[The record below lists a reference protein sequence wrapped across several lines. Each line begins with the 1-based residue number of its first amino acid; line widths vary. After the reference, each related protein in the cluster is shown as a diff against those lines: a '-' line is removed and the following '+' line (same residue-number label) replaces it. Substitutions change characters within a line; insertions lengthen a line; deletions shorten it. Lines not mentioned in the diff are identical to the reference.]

1 MIPTI
6 RSEFR
11 KLFTIRSTYIVSILA
26 MLIAGFFS
34 FYVEGLRGA
43 DNMMQPAK
51 LQNEILSSVSVLAI
65 FGSII
70 ATLLITHEYRY
81 NTIMYTLTSSNSR
94 TKVLWAKFVAVT
106 GYVSLFTAVGLAFA
120 VGCMYLG
127 LAIKD
132 ITIIPQHVAW
142 GDLIWRTLFYA
153 WAYGIAGLVLGL
165 LMRQVVGAIVA
176 IFLFPS
182 TIEPLLG
189 LLLKE
194 NAKYLPFTSLNNVVG
209 TGNGAITPN
218 ALSFGKS
225 AAVFGVYL
233 FVGWIVAWILLE
245 KRDAN

>member
-1 MIPTI
+1 MIPAI

-26 MLIAGFFS
+26 MLLAGFFS

-43 DNMMQPAK
+43 DNMLQPTK
-51 LQNEILSSVSVLAI
+51 LQNEILSSVGLLAI
-65 FGSII
+65 FGSIV

-94 TKVLWAKFVAVT
+94 TKVLWAKLVAVT
-106 GYVSLFTAVGLAFA
+106 GYTMLFTIIGIAFA
-120 VGCMYLG
+120 VTCMYIG
-127 LAIKD
+127 LQVKH
-132 ITIIPQHVAW
+132 ITLIPQQIAW

-153 WAYGIAGLVLGL
+153 WGYGVAGLILGL

-189 LLLKE
+189 LLLKD
-194 NAKYLPFTSLNNVVG
+194 NSKYLPFTAFNHVVDTSNMHAG
-209 TGNGAITPN
+209 PGALTV
-218 ALSFGKS
+218 GQS
-225 AAVFGVYL
+225 AAVFGAYL

>member
-1 MIPTI
+1 MIPAI

-51 LQNEILSSVSVLAI
+51 LQNEILSSVGVLAI

-106 GYVSLFTAVGLAFA
+106 GYVFLFTAIGLAFA
-120 VGCMYLG
+120 VACMYIG
-127 LAIKD
+127 LSIKH
-132 ITIIPQHVAW
+132 ITLIPQHVAW
-142 GDLIWRTLFYA
+142 GELIWRSIFYA
-153 WAYGIAGLVLGL
+153 WAYGTAGLVLGL

-194 NAKYLPFTSLNNVVG
+194 NSKYLPFTALNRVVDTSNMH
-209 TGNGAITPN
+209 TGSG
-218 ALSFGKS
+218 ALSIGQS
-225 AAVFGVYL
+225 AAVFGAYL
-233 FVGWIVAWILLE
+233 FVGWIVAWILFE

>member
-1 MIPTI
+1 MIPAI

-11 KLFTIRSTYIVSILA
+11 KLFSIRSTYIVSILA
-26 MLIAGFFS
+26 MLIAAFFS

-43 DNMMQPAK
+43 DNMLQPTK
-51 LQNEILSSVSVLAI
+51 LQNEILNSVGVLAI

-94 TKVLWAKFVAVT
+94 SKVLWAKFVAVT
-106 GYVSLFTAVGLAFA
+106 GYVFIFTIIGLAVAVGS
-120 VGCMYLG
+120 MYLG
-127 LAIKD
+127 LALKD
-132 ITIIPQHVAW
+132 ITIVSQHIAW
-142 GDLIWRTLFYA
+142 GDLIWRTIFYA

-165 LMRQVVGAIVA
+165 LMRQVVGAIVV

-189 LLLKE
+189 LLLKD
-194 NAKYLPFTSLNNVVG
+194 NSKYLPFTSLNNVVT
-209 TGNGAITPN
+209 TGNISTSTH
-218 ALSFGKS
+218 ALSYGES
-225 AAVFGVYL
+225 AAVFGLYL
-233 FVGWIVAWILLE
+233 LVAWIVAWILLE